1 MGYALLQKEPAAQS
15 LRIVDDPGGGFVD
28 RSPDRD

>member
-15 LRIVDDPGGGFVD
+15 LRIVDYPGGGSAG
-28 RSPDRD
+28 RSLDSN